1 VPIAQSIIS
10 TKKVKW
16 EEYSS
21 LIEAVYDAALQP
33 AGWTDVAKRFA
44 RAFETESC
52 AIFGLNLAEAT
63 SGVLGVTENF
73 DAKAI
78 DDYEAY
84 YHTKDLV
91 ALRMAQSGAG
101 RAMLSTEVITEGE
114 FRESEIFVDFSR
126 PMRLGFYWAV
136 GSVFSVNQDLKGA
149 IGIHRPRGAPPF
161 DAQDRHNLEALLP
174 HLSRAMLMQRRLEG
188 LTQGNQIVL
197 DALEN
202 LSVGMMAVDAQA
214 TLLYANPT
222 AERLLHAGGG
232 LACRQ
237 GRLAACDPSAQSRLL
252 QMIRD
257 AGMTALGGP
266 GAAGGVIS
274 LARPVGRR
282 LSVLVCPLRPYG
294 VNLGPVDPAALLIFG
309 DPDAS
314 TSTSTQA
321 LMELFGLTPAEA
333 RLTAA
338 LVDGERLE
346 EYADRLKISVN
357 TARTQ
362 SKQVFAKTGC
372 GGQVELVRAILT
384 NPALRARKKFIE
396 D

>member
-1 VPIAQSIIS
+1 
-10 TKKVKW
+10 VKW

-21 LIEAVYDAALQP
+21 LVEAVYDAALQP
-33 AGWTDVAKRFA
+33 AGWTEVAKRFA

-52 AIFGLNLAEAT
+52 AIFSLNLADAT
-63 SGVLGVTENF
+63 SGVLGITENF

-78 DDYEAY
+78 NDYEAY

-101 RAMLSTEVITEGE
+101 RAMLSTEVVTEGE
-114 FRESEIFVDFSR
+114 FRESEIFVDFSK

-136 GSVFSVNQDLKGA
+136 GSVFSVNHDLKGA
-149 IGIHRPRGAPPF
+149 IGIHRPRGSPAF
-161 DAQDRHNLEALLP
+161 DAQDRHHLGMLLP

-188 LTQGNQIVL
+188 LTQANQIVL

-202 LSVGMMAVDAQA
+202 LSVGMMAVDSQA
-214 TLLYANPT
+214 NLLYANPT
-222 AERLLHAGGG
+222 GERLLRTGGG
-232 LACRQ
+232 IGCRQ
-237 GRLAACDPSAQSRLL
+237 GRLVAFDPSAHSRLL
-252 QMIRD
+252 QLIHD
-257 AGMTALGGP
+257 AGVAGLGGP
-266 GAAGGVIS
+266 EEGGGVVS
-274 LARPVGRR
+274 LTGPEGRR

-294 VNLGPVDPAALLIFG
+294 FSLASADPAALLIFG
-309 DPDAS
+309 DPEAS
-314 TSTSTQA
+314 ASTSTQA
-321 LMELFGLTPAEA
+321 LMEFFGLTPAEA

-338 LVDGERLE
+338 LVAGERLE
-346 EYADRLKISVN
+346 EYAERLKISVN

-384 NPALRARKKFIE
+384 NPALRARKKFTE

>member
-1 VPIAQSIIS
+1 
-10 TKKVKW
+10 VKW

-21 LIEAVYDAALQP
+21 LIEAVYDAVLQP
-33 AGWTDVAKRFA
+33 AGWTNVAKRFA

-52 AIFGLNLAEAT
+52 ALFSLDLTEAT
-63 SGVLGVTENF
+63 SGVLGITENF

-91 ALRMAQSGAG
+91 ALRMAESGTE
-101 RAMLSTEVITEGE
+101 RAMLSTDVITEGE
-114 FRESEIFVDFSR
+114 FRESEIFVDFSK

-149 IGIHRPRGAPPF
+149 IGIHRPRGSRPF
-161 DAQDRHNLEALLP
+161 DAQDRHHLDMLLP

-188 LTQGNQIVL
+188 LTRGKQIII
-197 DALEN
+197 DALEK
-202 LSVGMMAVDAQA
+202 LSVGVMAVDARA

-222 AERLLHAGGG
+222 AERLLCSGGV
-232 LACRQ
+232 LACSL
-237 GRLAACDPSAQSRLL
+237 GRLAAFDPATHNRLL
-252 QMIRD
+252 QMIHD
-257 AGMTALGGP
+257 AGMAGLGGP
-266 GAAGGVIS
+266 GEGGGVIS
-274 LARPVGRR
+274 LAHPEGRR
-282 LSVLVCPLRPYG
+282 LSVLICALRPYG
-294 VNLGPVDPAALLIFG
+294 LFPALADPAALLIFG

-314 TSTSTQA
+314 ASTSTQA
-321 LMELFGLTPAEA
+321 LMDLFGLTPAEA

-338 LVDGERLE
+338 LVDGERLD

-372 GGQVELVRAILT
+372 GGQVELIRAVLT

>member
-1 VPIAQSIIS
+1 
-10 TKKVKW
+10 VKW

-33 AGWTDVAKRFA
+33 AGWTIVAKRFA

-52 AIFGLNLAEAT
+52 AIFCVNVAQAT
-63 SGVLGVTENF
+63 SGVLGITENF

-78 DDYEAY
+78 NDYEAY
-84 YHTKDLV
+84 YHKKDLV
-91 ALRMAQSGAG
+91 ALRMAQSGTEQ
-101 RAMLSTEVITEGE
+101 AMLSADVITERE
-114 FRESEIFVDFSR
+114 FRESEIFADFSR

-149 IGIHRPRGAPPF
+149 IGIHRPRGSPPF
-161 DAQDRHNLEALLP
+161 DAQDRRHLGMLLP

-188 LTQGNQIVL
+188 LTQDNQIAIDVL
-197 DALEN
+197 EK
-202 LSVGMMAVDAQA
+202 LSVGMMAVDAQG

-222 AERLLHAGGG
+222 AERLLRAGWG

-237 GRLAACDPSAQSRLL
+237 GRLAAFDPSTQSRLL
-252 QMIRD
+252 QKIRD
-257 AGMTALGGP
+257 AGMAARGGA
-266 GAAGGVIS
+266 GEAGGVIS
-274 LARPVGRR
+274 LARPEGRR
-282 LSVLVCPLRPYG
+282 LSVLVCPLRPHG
-294 VNLGPVDPAALLIFG
+294 ISLGPAVPAALLIFG

-314 TSTSTQA
+314 ASTSAQA
-321 LMELFGLTPAEA
+321 LMDLFGLTPAEA

-346 EYADRLKISVN
+346 EYADRLRISIN

-372 GGQVELVRAILT
+372 GGQVELIRAILC
-384 NPALRARKKFIE
+384 NPALRTMKSSNE